1 MALDTSIEQQ
11 ATLLYEKEVQIYLS
25 ENLHLLGGS
34 RLELIQTEYPIK
46 FGKDSGRI
54 DLLAK
59 DPQGDF
65 VVIEVKRGVAG
76 RSAVGQVQSYM
87 GSLMTEFPKQK
98 IRGLLV
104 AMGLD
109 EAAKAA
115 LLVTQDVSY
124 YEFKT
129 RFDFSHVDIVSPE
142 MHQFQALRRAEV
154 RKDYW
159 EGLGG
164 SVTEKMITC
173 QHCGKFV
180 RVVVFGDSHICGVCG
195 KAAH

>member
-25 ENLHLLGGS
+25 ENLHLLGDS
-34 RLELIQTEYPIK
+34 RLELIQAEYPIK

-59 DPQGDF
+59 DNSGNL

-76 RSAVGQVQSYM
+76 RSAVGQIQSYM
-87 GSLMTEFPKQK
+87 GSLIGEFPGKK

-109 EAAKAA
+109 EAARSA
-115 LLVTQDVSY
+115 LLVTQNVAY
-124 YEFKT
+124 CEFKT
-129 RFDFSHVDIVSPE
+129 RFDFMRIEITMPDGKSLQSVTG
-142 MHQFQALRRAEV
+142 AEV
-154 RKDYW
+154 RSDYW

-164 SVTEKMITC
+164 TVTDKTITC
-173 QHCGKFV
+173 QHCGKFA

-195 KAAH
+195 KKEN

>member
-1 MALDTSIEQQ
+1 
-11 ATLLYEKEVQIYLS
+11 
-25 ENLHLLGGS
+25 
-34 RLELIQTEYPIK
+34 
-46 FGKDSGRI
+46 
-54 DLLAK
+54 
-59 DPQGDF
+59 
-65 VVIEVKRGVAG
+65 
-76 RSAVGQVQSYM
+76 
-87 GSLMTEFPKQK
+87 MTEFPKQK

-109 EAAKAA
+109 EAARAA

-195 KAAH
+195 KSVH

>member
-11 ATLLYEKEVQIYLS
+11 ATILYEKEVQNYLS

-34 RLELIQTEYPIK
+34 KLELIQTEYPIK

-59 DPQGDF
+59 DSQGAL

-87 GSLMTEFPKQK
+87 GSLMSEFPTQK

-109 EAAKAA
+109 EAARAA
-115 LLVTQDVSY
+115 LLVTQDVAY

-129 RFDFSHVDIVSPE
+129 RFDFSQVDVVTPQ
-142 MHQFQALRRAEV
+142 MRNFQALRRAEV
-154 RKDYW
+154 RQDYW

-164 SVTEKMITC
+164 TVTDKTITC
-173 QHCGKFV
+173 QHCGKFA
-180 RVVVFGDSHICGVCG
+180 RVVVFGESHICGVCG
-195 KAAH
+195 KSEH

>member
-11 ATLLYEKEVQIYLS
+11 ATLLYEKEVQTYLS

-34 RLELIQTEYPIK
+34 KLELIQTEYPIK

-59 DPQGDF
+59 DSQGDL

-76 RSAVGQVQSYM
+76 RSAIGQVQSYM
-87 GSLMTEFPKQK
+87 GSLMTEFPNQK

-109 EAAKAA
+109 EAARAA

-129 RFDFSHVDIVSPE
+129 RFDFSQIDAICDNPSDFSLKVSNKTSCIFCKAVGADPILTPGG
-142 MHQFQALRRAEV
+142 QF
-154 RKDYW
+154 
-159 EGLGG
+159 
-164 SVTEKMITC
+164 SV
-173 QHCGKFV
+173 
-180 RVVVFGDSHICGVCG
+180 GVNTW
-195 KAAH
+195 